1 MSLQRLYARF
11 LFAIFLLVSTKIGAL
26 AYCFMR
32 KPVGFL
38 RLQRCPGGAAT
49 FASLR
54 VKKRFENDAQASP
67 AIFYCLLNRQ
77 IARSARGCCDECYQF
92 RRNLWITR
100 FFGVCGWD
108 LGEWMPCA
116 AMGWAGSA
124 VCLWVAH
131 VCLHDFAYQIGKS
144 PAAPVNTAKYAIN
157 SVEICG

>member
-1 MSLQRLYARF
+1 MPFGLSLQRLYARF

-67 AIFYCLLNRQ
+67 AIFYCLLNR
-77 IARSARGCCDECYQF
+77 
-92 RRNLWITR
+92 